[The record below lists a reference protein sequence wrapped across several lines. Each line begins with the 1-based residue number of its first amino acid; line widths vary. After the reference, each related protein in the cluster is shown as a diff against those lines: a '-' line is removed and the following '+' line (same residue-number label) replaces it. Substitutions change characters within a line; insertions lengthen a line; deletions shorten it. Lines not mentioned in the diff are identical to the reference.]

1 MVSRQV
7 FSHRRGHT
15 SIDLPR
21 VSGTFQ
27 LACGELEISNF
38 GPVSSDAY
46 LRHLC
51 NSRHKD
57 ELLADVQSAGWAAG
71 QGPRL
76 LRPSAGT
83 QFTCFAGKKVQILM
97 LRIFRGQ
104 SQYID
109 AGQRTLNIATNGGL
123 TIVAVVRFT
132 GAIGNWERIIDLA
145 SHIVIY
151 RKGVTSELGLVF
163 QHSPPLFLERTIGS
177 IEQGSWVIVVVRYN
191 AATKTVTYNSQ
202 AEVLSTAATDK
213 TVDNTFIGKSMVPDD
228 AYLNGDIAGVFVVD
242 EYVSDA
248 AVSGTQFPCCTGA
261 KVHIL
266 TQMALL
272 AVTAAISEGTYTTA
286 ILSIGPITEAEASV
300 ACTCNAGYTGGSPV
314 LTSGNSGVER
324 VPCEACKVGQYKSS
338 SGSSACSPCP
348 VASSSP
354 AASVNR
360 TSCTC
365 NAGFVGPDGGGSCT
379 VCRGAYKLSSGSAA
393 CIDCA
398 AGKYPVA
405 LVIP

>member
-1 MVSRQV
+1 MMR
-7 FSHRRGHT
+7 
-15 SIDLPR
+15 
-21 VSGTFQ
+21 
-27 LACGELEISNF
+27 N
-38 GPVSSDAY
+38 
-46 LRHLC
+46 
-51 NSRHKD
+51 
-57 ELLADVQSAGWAAG
+57 
-71 QGPRL
+71 
-76 LRPSAGT
+76 
-83 QFTCFAGKKVQILM
+83 
-97 LRIFRGQ
+97 FRGQ

-145 SHIVIY
+145 NHIVIC
-151 RKGVTSELGLVF
+151 RKELTSELMF
-163 QHSPPLFLERTIGS
+163 YFNSPSFYLERTLGS
-177 IEQGSWVIVVVRYN
+177 IVQGEWVSLVVRYN

-202 AEVLSTAATDK
+202 AEVLSTALTDK
-213 TVDNTFIGKSMVPDD
+213 TVDNTFIGKSMVPAD

-248 AVSGTQFPCCTGA
+248 AVAGTQFTFFTGA

-272 AVTAAISEGTYTTA
+272 AVTAAISEGTYKTA

-338 SGSSACSPCP
+338 SGSAACSPCP
-348 VASSSP
+348 VNSSSP

-379 VCRGAYKLSSGSAA
+379 ACRGAYKLSSGSAA